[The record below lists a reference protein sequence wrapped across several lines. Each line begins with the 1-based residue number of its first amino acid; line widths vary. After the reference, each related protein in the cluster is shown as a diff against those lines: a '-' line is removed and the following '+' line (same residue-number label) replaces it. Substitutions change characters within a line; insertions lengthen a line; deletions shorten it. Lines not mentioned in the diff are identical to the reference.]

1 MTFCREEFE
10 MGQRHV
16 PLTPMLLVSDKE
28 EWRLLALLRPYLNN
42 NVWCAT
48 LVHAQCCDVTGS
60 QLLFLLI
67 RGVNP

>member
-1 MTFCREEFE
+1 MTFCQEEFE

-28 EWRLLALLRPYLNN
+28 EWCLLTLLGPYLNN
-42 NVWCAT
+42 NVWFAS

-60 QLLFLLI
+60 QLLLL